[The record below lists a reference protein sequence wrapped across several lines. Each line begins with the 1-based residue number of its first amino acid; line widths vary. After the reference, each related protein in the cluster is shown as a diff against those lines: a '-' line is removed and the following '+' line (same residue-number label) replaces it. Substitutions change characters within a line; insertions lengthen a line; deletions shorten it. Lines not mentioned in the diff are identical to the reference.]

1 MLPPVGNICQAISLA
16 PSKSHKTSSKPILL
30 AQQNDIRVGKKV
42 TLLSPFS
49 SPKPP
54 RFTQSKS
61 KEKTTA
67 YMPSNID
74 SAGHDRSIAMA
85 SGSKIEITN
94 SQGLFFLLMTLGGHF
109 FDARKTLVK
118 TVAVCNLYVGDEVVL
133 PSYQRGL

>member
-1 MLPPVGNICQAISLA
+1 
-16 PSKSHKTSSKPILL
+16 
-30 AQQNDIRVGKKV
+30 
-42 TLLSPFS
+42 
-49 SPKPP
+49 
-54 RFTQSKS
+54 
-61 KEKTTA
+61 
-67 YMPSNID
+67 MPSNID